1 MPIQMANKLKCRI
14 YIVRFRSRQTI
25 TVRKYFIAKTK
36 IIDSHQK
43 TDHWFCWMC
52 ERWNDV
58 DVFKNLSFLRSSR
71 PVKESRN
78 ILWKWSGWWVVNCKG
93 SKYTIYSTDVVQSLT
108 LWISIKDCRVNHEE
122 TINCTINGSYWKP
135 QEDELL
141 CEKQNV
147 VQVVRL
153 KIRCPIYG
161 NVTGIPLQQL
171 ISFLKW
177 LLRSTFPAR
186 VYSWDEICPPP
197 LRYARMKSN
206 NHDCTRSLSL
216 TNTFS
221 KCGL

>member
-1 MPIQMANKLKCRI
+1 MPIQMANKFKCRI

-25 TVRKYFIAKTK
+25 TVRKHFIAKTK

-58 DVFKNLSFLRSSR
+58 DVSKNLSFLRSSR

-108 LWISIKDCRVNHEE
+108 LWISIKDCRINHEE
-122 TINCTINGSYWKP
+122 TINCTINGSCWKP

-147 VQVVRL
+147 VQVVKLDWRYDVL
-153 KIRCPIYG
+153 FME
-161 NVTGIPLQQL
+161 TLQESHSSSWFHFEMTAKKY
-171 ISFLKW
+171 I
-177 LLRSTFPAR
+177 PAR
-186 VYSWDEICPPP
+186 VYSWDEIC
-197 LRYARMKSN
+197 
-206 NHDCTRSLSL
+206 LSP
-216 TNTFS
+216 
-221 KCGL
+221 